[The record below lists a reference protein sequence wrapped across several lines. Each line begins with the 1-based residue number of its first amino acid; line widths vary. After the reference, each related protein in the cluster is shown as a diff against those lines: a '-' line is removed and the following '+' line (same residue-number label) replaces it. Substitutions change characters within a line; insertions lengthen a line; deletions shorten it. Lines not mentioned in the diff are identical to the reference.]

1 MKSKALPGTALDP
14 LAFEA
19 EALAWSGVRPM
30 APDIS
35 MMSPSELM
43 RHALVKLE
51 SSSVHQTPEKAAAIQ
66 YLTSA
71 LSMVSVV
78 TCSSVGS
85 RNCVCRRQGN
95 RAGNASVDDFRASI
109 RRRGSDV
116 ADDRH
121 DLDGGRCNAARGG
134 DDTAAGSEHA

>member
-51 SSSVHQTPEKAAAIQ
+51 SSSIHQTPEKAAAIQ

-71 LSMVSVV
+71 LSMVSVA
-78 TCSSVGS
+78 TCS
-85 RNCVCRRQGN
+85 
-95 RAGNASVDDFRASI
+95 
-109 RRRGSDV
+109 
-116 ADDRH
+116 
-121 DLDGGRCNAARGG
+121 
-134 DDTAAGSEHA
+134 

>member
-1 MKSKALPGTALDP
+1 MKSKAPPGTALDP

-51 SSSVHQTPEKAAAIQ
+51 SSSIHQTPEKAAAIQ

-78 TCSSVGS
+78 TCS
-85 RNCVCRRQGN
+85 
-95 RAGNASVDDFRASI
+95 
-109 RRRGSDV
+109 
-116 ADDRH
+116 
-121 DLDGGRCNAARGG
+121 
-134 DDTAAGSEHA
+134 

>member
-51 SSSVHQTPEKAAAIQ
+51 SSSIHQTPEKAAAIQ

-78 TCSSVGS
+78 TCS
-85 RNCVCRRQGN
+85 
-95 RAGNASVDDFRASI
+95 
-109 RRRGSDV
+109 
-116 ADDRH
+116 
-121 DLDGGRCNAARGG
+121 
-134 DDTAAGSEHA
+134 

>member
-19 EALAWSGVRPM
+19 EALAWGGVRPM

-51 SSSVHQTPEKAAAIQ
+51 SSSVHQTPEKVAAIQ

-78 TCSSVGS
+78 TCS
-85 RNCVCRRQGN
+85 
-95 RAGNASVDDFRASI
+95 
-109 RRRGSDV
+109 
-116 ADDRH
+116 
-121 DLDGGRCNAARGG
+121 
-134 DDTAAGSEHA
+134 

>member
-19 EALAWSGVRPM
+19 EAQAWSGARPTTS
-30 APDIS
+30 DIS
-35 MMSPSELM
+35 MMSPGELM

-51 SSSVHQTPEKAAAIQ
+51 NSSVHQTPEKAAAIQ

-78 TCSSVGS
+78 TCS
-85 RNCVCRRQGN
+85 
-95 RAGNASVDDFRASI
+95 
-109 RRRGSDV
+109 
-116 ADDRH
+116 
-121 DLDGGRCNAARGG
+121 
-134 DDTAAGSEHA
+134 